1 MTANPLWATLWT
13 LLAYVGGLS
22 LISFGGINS
31 VLPSI
36 HTLAVHDAHWMTD
49 RDFVTLYAI
58 AQAAPGPNVLIVTLI
73 GYRAAGLAGAVVATL
88 AMCVPTSIV
97 AFFVVRVW
105 DRFREARWRRAVQ
118 AGLVP
123 VTIGF
128 LAAAVL
134 VIVRGADVGITGGII
149 TAATAAVA
157 YATKLNPLWMFA
169 VGGALGAVGLA

>member
-1 MTANPLWATLWT
+1 MIETPLWSTLWT
-13 LLAYVGGLS
+13 LLAHVGGLS
-22 LISFGGINS
+22 LLSFGGINS
-31 VLPSI
+31 VLPAI
-36 HTLAVHDAHWMTD
+36 HTLAVRDARWITD

-73 GYRAAGLAGAVVATL
+73 GYRAAGVPGALVATL

-105 DRFREARWRRAVQ
+105 DRFRETRWRRAVQ
-118 AGLVP
+118 GGLTP

-134 VIVRGADVGITGGII
+134 VIVRGADVTVSGGII
-149 TAATAAVA
+149 TIATAAVA
-157 YATKLNPLWMFA
+157 YGTKLNPLWMFA